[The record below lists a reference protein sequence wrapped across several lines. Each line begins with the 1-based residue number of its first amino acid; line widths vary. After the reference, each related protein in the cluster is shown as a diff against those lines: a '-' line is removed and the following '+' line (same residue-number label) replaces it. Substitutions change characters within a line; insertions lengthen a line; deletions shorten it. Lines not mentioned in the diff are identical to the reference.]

1 VAGTYYQK
9 WGLSSDS
16 FVYLS
21 ESRTAHIPSNL
32 VVRVKFAMEPK
43 SYRVKG
49 DDPVYR
55 LGDVDREIIEELCKI

>member
-1 VAGTYYQK
+1 VAGMYYQK

-43 SYRVKG
+43 SYRVKS
-49 DDPVYR
+49 DDPVYS
-55 LGDVDREIIEELCKI
+55 LGDADREIIEQLCRI